1 MTGKY
6 TIPKTNIK
14 EATFSESKL
23 TIGKKEQNIK
33 ISHLAEFRYFRE
45 EIYAA
50 TEKKMLLVTEQEIK
64 EHSVGRL
71 LFFKKLR
78 TTKDIPKTR
87 EMLSKVLE
95 TKNVED
101 GCYMNMLLAV
111 SELTTNVIKH
121 AERGSIMVI
130 ETDEEYICLIQDKG
144 PGFELRDL
152 KDKTLA
158 AGYSTKDSLGFGF
171 SILLKLTD
179 QLLLANTDH
188 GSIIAA
194 KFRKDA
200 SDRIFY
206 GDPFPLAK

>member
-6 TIPKTNIK
+6 TTPRNTK
-14 EATFSESKL
+14 EAILSESNL
-23 TIGKKEQNIK
+23 TLGKKVQHSK
-33 ISHLAEFRYFRE
+33 ISHLSEFRYFRE

-78 TTKDIPKTR
+78 TTQDIPKTR

-95 TKNVED
+95 MKNVED

-121 AERGSIMVI
+121 AERGSIMVV

-144 PGFELRDL
+144 PGFELKDL

-200 SDRIFY
+200 SDRLFY

>member
-6 TIPKTNIK
+6 TIPKTNTK
-14 EATFSESKL
+14 AATFSESKL
-23 TIGKKEQNIK
+23 TIGKKEQNSK
-33 ISHLAEFRYFRE
+33 ISHLSEFRYFRE

-78 TTKDIPKTR
+78 TTQDIPKTR
-87 EMLSKVLE
+87 DMLSKVLE
-95 TKNVED
+95 TKNAED

-144 PGFELRDL
+144 PGFELKDL

>member
-6 TIPKTNIK
+6 TIPKTNTK
-14 EATFSESKL
+14 AATFSESKL
-23 TIGKKEQNIK
+23 TIGKKEQNSK

-78 TTKDIPKTR
+78 TTQDIPKTR

-144 PGFELRDL
+144 PGFELKDL

>member
-6 TIPKTNIK
+6 STPRNTK
-14 EATFSESKL
+14 EAILSESNL
-23 TIGKKEQNIK
+23 TPGKKAQNSK
-33 ISHLAEFRYFRE
+33 ISHLSEFRYFRE

-78 TTKDIPKTR
+78 TTQDIPKTR

-121 AERGSIMVI
+121 AERGSIMVV

-144 PGFELRDL
+144 PGFELKDL